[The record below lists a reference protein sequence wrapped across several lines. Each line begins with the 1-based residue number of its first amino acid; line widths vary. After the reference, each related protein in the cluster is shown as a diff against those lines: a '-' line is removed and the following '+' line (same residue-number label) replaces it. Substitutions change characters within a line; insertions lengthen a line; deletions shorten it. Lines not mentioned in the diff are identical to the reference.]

1 MDPRSLEVIS
11 LKRIL
16 GERLLFDGITF
27 KINKGDRLFVT
38 GPSGVG
44 KTLLLRLLA
53 CLDESQVGGWVGFA
67 WQDASSPRM
76 NGTNTS

>member
-1 MDPRSLEVIS
+1 MPMDPRSLEVIA

-53 CLDESQVGGWVGFA
+53 CLDESQVGGWVELHGSA
-67 WQDASSPRM
+67 PS
-76 NGTNTS
+76 